1 MNKMLLALFIPEDT
15 LLVQTDIMFFML
27 WVWCKDK
34 MNKTIYEEQERSY
47 SGFQSRCL
55 EIRSGNEEAINSTRN
70 RIYSGF
76 AQS

>member
-47 SGFQSRCL
+47 RGFQSRL
-55 EIRSGNEEAINSTRN
+55 LGD
-70 RIYSGF
+70 
-76 AQS
+76 